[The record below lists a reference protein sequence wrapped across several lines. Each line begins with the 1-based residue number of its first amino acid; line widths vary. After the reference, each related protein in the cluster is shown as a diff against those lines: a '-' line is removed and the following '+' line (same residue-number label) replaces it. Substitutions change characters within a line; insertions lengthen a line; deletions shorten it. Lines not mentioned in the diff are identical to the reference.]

1 MTAYRVEI
9 IAVGT
14 ELLLGNVANTD
25 AQFLSEMLASVGVD
39 VLYHTAVG
47 DNPARLREV
56 VDIARGRANLLV
68 FTGGLGPTYDDMTK
82 QIVCEAFGLGLE
94 FHPEIVEEIRH
105 YFDTVFRREMPAC
118 NLQQAYLPRGCTV
131 LHNPVGTAPGCIFET
146 AASRPC
152 CCRACRTSAATSP
165 STSCCRGCA
174 QRAMRRSS
182 RTTCTSS
189 A

>member
-146 AASRPC
+146 GGVTAVLLPGVPHECRHLAEHELLPWLPSRR
-152 CCRACRTSAATSP
+152 CRKSSPTSWITP
-165 STSCCRGCA
+165 
-174 QRAMRRSS
+174 
-182 RTTCTSS
+182 
-189 A
+189 

>member
-1 MTAYRVEI
+1 MLTVLACCPPTAHFSSCWQKVTRRRHKKEPADKDPIRQIIKGSDPMTYHAEI

-14 ELLLGNVANTD
+14 ELLLGNIANTD
-25 AQFLSEMLASVGVD
+25 AQELSQALASVGVD

-131 LHNPVGTAPGCIFET
+131 LHNPVGTASVPKW
-146 AASRPC
+146 
-152 CCRACRTSAATSP
+152 
-165 STSCCRGCA
+165 
-174 QRAMRRSS
+174 RR
-182 RTTCTSS
+182 
-189 A
+189 